1 MYLKIHVQGYN
12 FFHFISQYRRRGI
25 SSFLV
30 LIDILCNPSINREKK
45 RLNRISESVMGS
57 KIMKFQRR
65 PWMKKNIKIFF
76 LLILFLFLITPGDLP
91 AKDKYLVAVLPFSAH
106 SAENI
111 DYIRYGVWDMLSS
124 RISYQDKIQVVDKD
138 AVFPLVR
145 DDKPLSSADIYE
157 IGTKLKADYVVWGS
171 LTKIGSAL
179 SLDGKLFDMA
189 SVSKPALSI
198 FYQCQNF
205 DEVIPKINDFAQ
217 KINYRILGT
226 VPESFSEQPA
236 PSRSSAASNVTQD
249 GNRESQLIRTMRTS
263 RQGTLTAAINTDFI
277 NAPQPLDRQ
286 GFWMSPKIPVKLKG
300 MDIGDVNNDGINEV
314 VLIDEHNVMIYQK
327 KGRDFKLL
335 KKIEGKAYEN
345 YLSVDVADIN
355 ENGIPEIIVTN
366 LNKNYLNSFVLE
378 YKNGKYETIAS
389 KLGYFLRV
397 IELPDGT
404 PVLMGQSLGMTEPFY
419 TPVHEMKWKNGT
431 YKTGKK
437 MMIPE
442 GLSVYSVSIINFT
455 DSGSDK
461 ILALDDSDYLC
472 IYEKT
477 DKPLTTV
484 NAFGGSKEFIFR
496 SDEVFG
502 GTNNAFDLTD
512 RQLSDNVVK
521 KNYYVNL
528 RTFSYDINKDGKK
541 ELIIVKNLS
550 SSGRYFQNVKLFTS
564 AEIYNLEWDGLG
576 FVENWRTRKINGY
589 VCDYQFKDIDND
601 GQKEVVL
608 ALVLSVSGSLQ
619 KTSVIAA
626 YDLAPQ

>member
-1 MYLKIHVQGYN
+1 
-12 FFHFISQYRRRGI
+12 
-25 SSFLV
+25 
-30 LIDILCNPSINREKK
+30 
-45 RLNRISESVMGS
+45 MGAQVT
-57 KIMKFQRR
+57 KFQRR
-65 PWMKKNIKIFF
+65 LLMKKNIKFLF
-76 LLILFLFLITPGDLP
+76 LLILFLFLIKPGNLL
-91 AKDKYLVAVLPFSAH
+91 AKDKYLIAVLPFSAH

-124 RISYQDKIQVVDKD
+124 RISYQDKIQVVEKD
-138 AVFPLVR
+138 LIAGVIK
-145 DDKPLSSADIYE
+145 DNKDLSSSDIFE

-171 LTKIGSAL
+171 LTKIGNAL

-189 SVSKPALSI
+189 SVGKPSLSI
-198 FYQCQNF
+198 FYQCKTF
-205 DEVIPKINDFAQ
+205 DEVIPQLNEFAQ
-217 KINYRILGT
+217 KITYHILGT
-226 VPESFSEQPA
+226 VPESSSQQQMPA
-236 PSRSSAASNVTQD
+236 QSSATSNAAP
-249 GNRESQLIRTMRTS
+249 GSNRDSQIIRTMRTS
-263 RQGTLTAAINTDFI
+263 GQGTLTAAINTEFI

-286 GFWMSPKIPVKLKG
+286 GFWMSQKIPMKFKG

-314 VLIDEHNVMIYQK
+314 VIIDDYNVVIYQK

-335 KKIEGKAYEN
+335 KKIDGKAYEN
-345 YLSVDVADIN
+345 YLSVDVADVN
-355 ENGIPEIIVTN
+355 GNGIPEIIVTN

-378 YKNGKYETIAS
+378 YKKDKYDIIAS
-389 KLGYFLRV
+389 KLGYFMRV
-397 IELPDGT
+397 IEMPDGT
-404 PVLMGQSLGMTEPFY
+404 PVLMGQSLGMTDPFY
-419 TPVHEMKWKNGT
+419 TPIHEMTWKNGT
-431 YKTGKK
+431 YKTGKR
-437 MMIPE
+437 MSIPE
-442 GLSVYSVSIINFT
+442 GLSVYSVSMINFT

-512 RQLSDNVVK
+512 RQLSDNTVK

-528 RTFSYDINKDGKK
+528 RTFSYDTNKDGKK

-564 AEIYNLEWDGLG
+564 AEIYDLEWDGLG

-601 GQKEVVL
+601 GHKEVVL
-608 ALVLSVSGSLQ
+608 ALVLSVGGSLQ
-619 KTSVIAA
+619 KVSVIAA
-626 YDLAPQ
+626 YDLATQ